1 MLLTGHKRFAGIVA
15 LEQST
20 VLCLSRR
27 QLRGSIGERESIY
40 VKILETAIDIL
51 SHRLTHTIHT
61 RHS

>member
-1 MLLTGHKRFAGIVA
+1 V
-15 LEQST
+15 EQST